1 MQPPTHRGPA
11 SPTKEQETM
20 RNLMNIP
27 LALVPAMILISA
39 ATSVQPMQTV
49 KVMKLSAVSSAE
61 QITDMIA

>member
-1 MQPPTHRGPA
+1 
-11 SPTKEQETM
+11 M